1 MFVALLMQHTMA
13 SKREMLHYGGM
24 QKEEVGEHVCVA
36 STMQHTRISRLEIC
50 FWRDVA
56 SWWQAEVRG

>member
-13 SKREMLHYGGM
+13 SKQEMLHHGGIW
-24 QKEEVGEHVCVA
+24 KEEVGEHVHVA
-36 STMQHTRISRLEIC
+36 STMQHARISRLEIC

-56 SWWQAEVRG
+56 SWWHAEVRG

>member
-13 SKREMLHYGGM
+13 SKREMLHHGGM
-24 QKEEVGEHVCVA
+24 WKEEVGERVCVA
-36 STMQHTRISRLEIC
+36 SLMQHTRILRLEIC

-56 SWWQAEVRG
+56 SQWHAEVRG